1 MNRKQ
6 KIALWIGI
14 IVIILLGLFP
24 PFVEPVGMYGRG
36 RYYKFILFSDD
47 NIDIIKLCVQ
57 WAIVAVITGGL
68 IITFKDKK
76 QIRNPQYEAEG

>member
-1 MNRKQ
+1 
-6 KIALWIGI
+6 
-14 IVIILLGLFP
+14 
-24 PFVEPVGMYGRG
+24 MYGRG